1 MSRSH
6 VEGPCKEF
14 YQREGERLLNWDQGL
29 SGPTIQLKLRNRK
42 KWIRRNLTDEPNIT
56 KYNEE
61 MARILKFVCEKCGI
75 QGPLLDSQDQRVAY
89 GLGKLSN
96 AEISGFS
103 ASRRVSRVEPPISST
118 FDKLGEGSAGEG
130 TLARW

>member
-1 MSRSH
+1 MGHGVPHKLGTEGMKSCLRRRRTVSSSK
-6 VEGPCKEF
+6 VEGIVTAELRARKLQPDRPIH
-14 YQREGERLLNWDQGL
+14 YPTDSLLSWNNQV
-29 SGPTIQLKLRNRK
+29 GP
-42 KWIRRNLTDEPNIT
+42 E
-56 KYNEE
+56 
-61 MARILKFVCEKCGI
+61 
-75 QGPLLDSQDQRVAY
+75 QRVAY
-89 GLGKLSN
+89 RLGKLSN

>member
-1 MSRSH
+1 MVLFGRKQFLGDSWPQCFG
-6 VEGPCKEF
+6 VKT
-14 YQREGERLLNWDQGL
+14 LAL
-29 SGPTIQLKLRNRK
+29 SELVQNGK
-42 KWIRRNLTDEPNIT
+42 KNL
-56 KYNEE
+56 Y
-61 MARILKFVCEKCGI
+61 LSFGI
-75 QGPLLDSQDQRVAY
+75 CLDQRVAY
-89 GLGKLSN
+89 RLGKLSN